1 MIDKTRLKD
10 LLSKREYSNLEKI
23 LICMVALGDAATQV
37 KQLKEIASSSG
48 LRSANAWNI
57 SQYLS
62 KSNGLAVR
70 TDGGWELTSEGKRRV
85 SELVGPFGASPIPV
99 VASSLRQYLPQISD
113 SQTKSFVEEAI
124 ECFEAGYLRAAVVL
138 SWVGAIAL
146 LQNYIV
152 ANRLADFNTE
162 ALRRDA
168 KWRNAKTTD
177 DLSRLKESD
186 LLHILESLSVIGKN
200 VKQELEGA
208 LKLRN
213 SCGHPNS
220 LKIGESRV
228 ASHIEILVLNVY
240 SQFSS

>member
-10 LLSKREYSNLEKI
+10 LLSKREYSNLQKI
-23 LICMVALGDAATQV
+23 LICMVASGDTAAQV
-37 KQLKEIASSSG
+37 KQLKALASSSG
-48 LRSANAWNI
+48 LRAVKSWNI

-70 TDGGWELTSEGKRRV
+70 TDDGWELTSEGKRRV
-85 SELVGPFGASPIPV
+85 GELVGPSGASPVPV
-99 VASSLRQYLPQISD
+99 VASSLRQHLPQISD
-113 SQTKSFVEEAI
+113 VQTKTFIEEAI
-124 ECFEAGYLRAAVVL
+124 ECFETGYLRAAVVL
-138 SWVGAIAL
+138 SWVGAVAL
-146 LQNYIV
+146 LQNFIV
-152 ANRLADFNTE
+152 TNRLPDFNAE

-177 DLSRLKESD
+177 DLSRLKESEF
-186 LLHILESLSVIGKN
+186 LQTLESLSVIGKN
-200 VKQELEGA
+200 VKQELESC

-228 ASHIEILVLNVY
+228 ASHMEILVLNVY
-240 SQFSS
+240 SRFSA